1 MTVAQPDKSSVTPA
15 TQGTRTGVLMSL
27 FAVAVAISVSL
38 VAYPIY
44 WHSLTARQFS
54 VWFSVVELGT
64 LFIPLDFGL
73 SERFIKVAVGERA
86 EQVQEL
92 YMRLRSDLFKIA
104 TVAFCVQIPIYLAIA
119 HTQELDQ
126 YLPFV
131 VLALCPALGVMCY
144 AESALLRTQSRFV
157 EIYALNAAASVMFLA
172 LVLCLSHLGILGLS
186 LAALSRSLVIFLGQM
201 VMASSHHRWRMRIY
215 RFSGVSWGAFVA
227 NASYLTMFS
236 FDGVLFLSQGA
247 APGAVSTYLMNRK
260 PLDVL
265 KGLFD
270 AAMAVVFVRIARMP
284 HNLGLA
290 AGLIGSFAVG
300 AGVVYVAGPYALD
313 WWIGPGVHNA
323 ELSAALAFAVVAV
336 VTARVTQLFNYVLV
350 SEAVATR
357 AAIAQGMAKAL
368 AVVLYMASGMALTS
382 YHYVMAS
389 LMFAASA
396 YSILMAWSYRRQ
408 LPLGTRSS
416 S

>member
-1 MTVAQPDKSSVTPA
+1 MTVPSLSKAAVAPA

-38 VAYPIY
+38 VAYPVY
-44 WHSLTARQFS
+44 WHSLTATQFS

-86 EQVQEL
+86 DRIDAL
-92 YMRLRSDLFKIA
+92 YLRLRSDLLRIA
-104 TVAFCVQIPIYLAIA
+104 VVAFCVQVPIYLLIA
-119 HTQELDQ
+119 HTQHIDE
-126 YLPFV
+126 YLPFL

-157 EIYALNAAASVMFLA
+157 EIYALNAFASLMFLG
-172 LVLCLSHLGILGLS
+172 LVLALSPYGILGLA
-186 LAALSRSLVIFLGQM
+186 LAALSRSLVIFCGQV
-201 VMASSHHRWRMRIY
+201 VMARRHHHWRWGIFP
-215 RFSGVSWGAFVA
+215 FSGVSWGAFVA

-247 APGAVSTYLMNRK
+247 APNAVSAYLMNRK
-260 PLDVL
+260 PFDVV

-290 AGLIGSFAVG
+290 CGLIVAFAIGALAVYAAGS
-300 AGVVYVAGPYALD
+300 YVLGL
-313 WWIGPGVHNA
+313 WIGPGVHDA
-323 ELSAALAFAVVAV
+323 TLSASLALVVVAV
-336 VTARVTQLFNYVLV
+336 VTSRITQMFNYVLV

-357 AAIAQGMAKAL
+357 AAIVQGLAKAS
-368 AVVLYMASGMALTS
+368 AVGLYIAVGMSLPS
-382 YHYVMAS
+382 YHYVMAG

-396 YSILMAWSYRRQ
+396 YAILMAWSYRRQ
-408 LPLGTRSS
+408 LPLSMQS
-416 S
+416 PP

>member
-1 MTVAQPDKSSVTPA
+1 VTAPPLDPRKVAPA
-15 TQGTRTGVLMSL
+15 THGTRTGVLMSL

-86 EQVQEL
+86 DRIDAL
-92 YMRLRSDLFKIA
+92 YQRLRSDLARIA
-104 TVAFCVQIPIYLAIA
+104 LVAFCIQIPIYLAIA
-119 HTQELDQ
+119 HTQEVND

-157 EIYALNAAASVMFLA
+157 EIYGLNAFASLLFLGLVLA
-172 LVLCLSHLGILGLS
+172 LSPYGILGLS
-186 LAALSRSLVIFLGQM
+186 LAALARSATIYGGQLY
-201 VMASSHHRWRMRIY
+201 MARAHHHWRMPRFP
-215 RFSGVSWGAFVA
+215 FSGVSWGAFLA

-236 FDGVLFLSQGA
+236 FDGVLFLSQSA
-247 APGAVSTYLMNRK
+247 APAAVSGYLMNRK
-260 PLDVL
+260 PFDVL

-290 AGLIGSFAVG
+290 VVLVCGFVAGAM
-300 AGVVYVAGPYALD
+300 VVYLAGAYALG
-313 WWIGPGVHNA
+313 WWIGPGVHDA
-323 ELSAALAFAVVAV
+323 AMSAAIACAVVAV
-336 VTARVTQLFNYVLV
+336 VTSRVVQMFTYVIV

-357 AAIAQGMAKAL
+357 AAIAQGLAKAG
-368 AVVLYMASGMALTS
+368 AVGLYLSSGLALTT
-382 YHYVMAS
+382 YHYVLAS
-389 LMFAASA
+389 LMVAASA

-408 LPLGTRSS
+408 LPVGTRASS
-416 S
+416 

>member
-1 MTVAQPDKSSVTPA
+1 MTVPQLEKGGVAPP

-38 VAYPIY
+38 VAYPVY

-86 EQVQEL
+86 DRIEAL

-104 TVAFCVQIPIYLAIA
+104 VLAFCVQVPIYLAIA
-119 HTQELDQ
+119 HTQEIDQ
-126 YLPFV
+126 YLPFL

-157 EIYALNAAASVMFLA
+157 EIYGLNAFASLLFLA
-172 LVLCLSHLGILGLS
+172 LVLILSPYGILGLS
-186 LAALSRSLVIFLGQM
+186 LAALARSLTIFSGQ
-201 VMASSHHRWRMRIY
+201 VFMARAQHRWRLQVFS
-215 RFSGVSWGAFVA
+215 FSGVSWGAFVA

-247 APGAVSTYLMNRK
+247 APAAVSAYLMNRK
-260 PLDVL
+260 PFDVL

-290 AGLIGSFAVG
+290 AGLVCSFAVG
-300 AGVVYVAGPYALD
+300 AMVVYLAGPYALD
-313 WWIGPGVHNA
+313 LWIGHGVHNA

-336 VTARVTQLFNYVLV
+336 VTSRVVQLFNYVLV

-357 AAIAQGMAKAL
+357 AALAQGLAKL
-368 AVVLYMASGMALTS
+368 AAVGLYVASGMALTT
-382 YHYVMAS
+382 YHYTLAS

-408 LPLGTRSS
+408 LPLGTRAPS
-416 S
+416 